1 MRKIFVV
8 LLLPLLLWGCSIGKV
23 DGYTAEEWRNK
34 YDWLLSDKNRMDTNY
49 QDEIDSLQ
57 DEIDSLQDELDIAQS
72 ELDDLSSCVEDHPL
86 SASDYC
92 I

>member
-1 MRKIFVV
+1 MIKFSLV
-8 LLLPLLLWGCSIGKV
+8 LLVSFLLVSCSIGKV
-23 DGYTAEEWRNK
+23 DGYSAEEWRDK
-34 YDWLLSDKNRMDTNY
+34 YDWLLSDKNRIESDY
-49 QDEIDSLQ
+49 QDQIESLEDDLDSL
-57 DEIDSLQDELDIAQS
+57 QS